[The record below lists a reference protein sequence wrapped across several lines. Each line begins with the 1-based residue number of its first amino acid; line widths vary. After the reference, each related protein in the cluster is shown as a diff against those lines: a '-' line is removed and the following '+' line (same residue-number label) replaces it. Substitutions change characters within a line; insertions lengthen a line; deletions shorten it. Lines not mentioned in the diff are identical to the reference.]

1 MSMIPSSQDWFMTA
15 TFFDLALYAGG
26 IFILFLTPGPV
37 WMALVARTLSGGFG
51 SAWPLA
57 LGVVIGDILWPII
70 AILGLSWVAMQ
81 YDGLLD
87 LLKYVATL
95 IFFVLGFSLISNP
108 DRAVNNDNRL
118 TRPGQLAGFIAGV
131 AIILSNPKAILFYI
145 GVLPGFFDLSRV
157 TLLDIVAI
165 CTISAVLPFLGN
177 LTLSIMVDRVRH
189 LLSSPATLRKVN
201 TISGILLILVGVI
214 IPLT

>member
-1 MSMIPSSQDWFMTA
+1 MTA

-108 DRAVNNDNRL
+108 DRAVNSDNRL

-165 CTISAVLPFLGN
+165 CAISAVLPFLGN
-177 LTLSIMVDRVRH
+177 LTLSIMVDRVRY

>member
-1 MSMIPSSQDWFMTA
+1 MTA

-189 LLSSPATLRKVN
+189 LLSSPATLTKVN

-214 IPLT
+214 IPLA

>member
-1 MSMIPSSQDWFMTA
+1 MTA

-214 IPLT
+214 IQLT

>member
-1 MSMIPSSQDWFMTA
+1 MTA

-108 DRAVNNDNRL
+108 DQAVNNDNRL

-165 CTISAVLPFLGN
+165 CAISAVLPFLGN

-201 TISGILLILVGVI
+201 TISGVLLILVGVI

>member
-1 MSMIPSSQDWFMTA
+1 MTA

-108 DRAVNNDNRL
+108 DRAVNSDNRL

-131 AIILSNPKAILFYI
+131 AIILSNPKVILFYI
-145 GVLPGFFDLSRV
+145 GVLPGFFDLLRV

>member
-1 MSMIPSSQDWFMTA
+1 MTA

-108 DRAVNNDNRL
+108 DQAVNSDNRL

-131 AIILSNPKAILFYI
+131 AIILSNPKASLFYI

-201 TISGILLILVGVI
+201 IISGILLILVGVI

>member
-1 MSMIPSSQDWFMTA
+1 MTA

-95 IFFVLGFSLISNP
+95 IFFVLGLSLISNP
-108 DRAVNNDNRL
+108 DRAVNSDNRL

>member
-1 MSMIPSSQDWFMTA
+1 
-15 TFFDLALYAGG
+15 
-26 IFILFLTPGPV
+26 
-37 WMALVARTLSGGFG
+37 MALVARTLSGGFG

-108 DRAVNNDNRL
+108 DRAVNNDTRL

-165 CTISAVLPFLGN
+165 CAISAVLPFLGN

-201 TISGILLILVGVI
+201 TISGVLLILVGVI

>member
-1 MSMIPSSQDWFMTA
+1 MTA

-57 LGVVIGDILWPII
+57 LGVVIGDIFWPII

-201 TISGILLILVGVI
+201 TISGVLLILVGVI

>member
-1 MSMIPSSQDWFMTA
+1 MTA

-95 IFFVLGFSLISNP
+95 IFFVLGFILISNP
-108 DRAVNNDNRL
+108 DRAVNSDNRL

>member
-1 MSMIPSSQDWFMTA
+1 MTA

-87 LLKYVATL
+87 LLKYVAAL
-95 IFFVLGFSLISNP
+95 IFFVLGLSLISNP
-108 DRAVNNDNRL
+108 DRAVNSDNRL

-131 AIILSNPKAILFYI
+131 TIILSNPKAILFYI

-189 LLSSPATLRKVN
+189 PISSPATLRKVN
-201 TISGILLILVGVI
+201 TISGVLLILVGVI

>member
-1 MSMIPSSQDWFMTA
+1 MTA

-37 WMALVARTLSGGFG
+37 WMALAARTLSGGFG

-108 DRAVNNDNRL
+108 DRAVNSDNRL

-177 LTLSIMVDRVRH
+177 LTLSIMVDRVRY

>member
-1 MSMIPSSQDWFMTA
+1 MTT

-201 TISGILLILVGVI
+201 IISGILLILVGVI

>member
-1 MSMIPSSQDWFMTA
+1 MTA

-145 GVLPGFFDLSRV
+145 GVLPGFFDLSHV

-201 TISGILLILVGVI
+201 TISGILLIFVGVI

>member
-1 MSMIPSSQDWFMTA
+1 
-15 TFFDLALYAGG
+15 
-26 IFILFLTPGPV
+26 
-37 WMALVARTLSGGFG
+37 MALVARTLSGGFG
-51 SAWPLA
+51 SAWIHSCI
-57 LGVVIGDILWPII
+57 GVVIGDILWPII

-95 IFFVLGFSLISNP
+95 IFFVLGFLISNP

-165 CTISAVLPFLGN
+165 CTISAVLPFLVI
-177 LTLSIMVDRVRH
+177 LLFSIMVDRVRH

-201 TISGILLILVGVI
+201 IISGILLILVGVI

>member
-1 MSMIPSSQDWFMTA
+1 MTA

-108 DRAVNNDNRL
+108 DRAVNSDNRL

-214 IPLT
+214 ITLT

>member
-1 MSMIPSSQDWFMTA
+1 MTA

-57 LGVVIGDILWPII
+57 LGVVIGDTLWPII

-108 DRAVNNDNRL
+108 DRA
-118 TRPGQLAGFIAGV
+118 LAGFIAGV

-214 IPLT
+214 VPLT

>member
-1 MSMIPSSQDWFMTA
+1 MIPSSQDWFMTA

>member
-1 MSMIPSSQDWFMTA
+1 MTA

-87 LLKYVATL
+87 LSKYVATL

-108 DRAVNNDNRL
+108 DRAVNKDNRL
-118 TRPGQLAGFIAGV
+118 TRPCQLAGFIAGV

>member
-1 MSMIPSSQDWFMTA
+1 MTT

-57 LGVVIGDILWPII
+57 LGVVIRDILWPII

-189 LLSSPATLRKVN
+189 FLSSPATLRKVN
-201 TISGILLILVGVI
+201 IISGILLILVGVI

>member
-1 MSMIPSSQDWFMTA
+1 MTA

-37 WMALVARTLSGGFG
+37 WMALVARTLSGGFR

-57 LGVVIGDILWPII
+57 LGVVIGDVLWPII

-87 LLKYVATL
+87 LLKYVAAL

-108 DRAVNNDNRL
+108 DRAVNSDNRL

-177 LTLSIMVDRVRH
+177 LTLSIMVDRVRY

>member
-1 MSMIPSSQDWFMTA
+1 MTA

-95 IFFVLGFSLISNP
+95 IFIILGFSLISNP
-108 DRAVNNDNRL
+108 DRAVNSDNRL

>member
-1 MSMIPSSQDWFMTA
+1 MTA

-57 LGVVIGDILWPII
+57 LGVVIGDVLWPII

-165 CTISAVLPFLGN
+165 CSISAVLPFLGN

>member
-1 MSMIPSSQDWFMTA
+1 MTA

-70 AILGLSWVAMQ
+70 AILGLSWVAIQ

>member
-1 MSMIPSSQDWFMTA
+1 MTA

-57 LGVVIGDILWPII
+57 LGVVIGDIFWPII

-108 DRAVNNDNRL
+108 DRAVNSDNRL

>member
-1 MSMIPSSQDWFMTA
+1 MTA

-37 WMALVARTLSGGFG
+37 WMALVARTLSGGSG

-108 DRAVNNDNRL
+108 DRALNSDNRL

>member
-1 MSMIPSSQDWFMTA
+1 MTA

-57 LGVVIGDILWPII
+57 LGVVIGDVLWPII

-87 LLKYVATL
+87 LLKYVAAL

-108 DRAVNNDNRL
+108 DRAVNSDNRL

-177 LTLSIMVDRVRH
+177 LTLSIMVDRVRY

>member
-1 MSMIPSSQDWFMTA
+1 MTA

-37 WMALVARTLSGGFG
+37 WMALVARTLSGGFR

-57 LGVVIGDILWPII
+57 LGVVIGDVLWPII

-108 DRAVNNDNRL
+108 DRAVNSDNRL

>member
-1 MSMIPSSQDWFMTA
+1 MTA

-95 IFFVLGFSLISNP
+95 IFFVLGFSEISNS
-108 DRAVNNDNRL
+108 DRAVDSDNRL

>member
-1 MSMIPSSQDWFMTA
+1 MTA

-157 TLLDIVAI
+157 TLMDIVAI

>member
-1 MSMIPSSQDWFMTA
+1 MTA

-108 DRAVNNDNRL
+108 DRAVNSDNRL

-201 TISGILLILVGVI
+201 IISGILLILVGVI

>member
-1 MSMIPSSQDWFMTA
+1 MTA

-37 WMALVARTLSGGFG
+37 WMALAARTLSGGFG

-108 DRAVNNDNRL
+108 DRAVNSDNRL

-145 GVLPGFFDLSRV
+145 GALPGFFDLSRV

>member
-1 MSMIPSSQDWFMTA
+1 MTA

-51 SAWPLA
+51 SAWSLA

-145 GVLPGFFDLSRV
+145 GVLPGFFDLSHV

>member
-1 MSMIPSSQDWFMTA
+1 MTA

-70 AILGLSWVAMQ
+70 AILGLSWMAMQ

>member
-1 MSMIPSSQDWFMTA
+1 MTA

-37 WMALVARTLSGGFG
+37 WMALAARTLSGGFG

-108 DRAVNNDNRL
+108 DRAVNSDNRL

-131 AIILSNPKAILFYI
+131 VIILSNPKAILFYI

>member
-1 MSMIPSSQDWFMTA
+1 MTA

-157 TLLDIVAI
+157 NLLDIVAI

-201 TISGILLILVGVI
+201 IISGILLILVGVI